1 MESHPHLGKDTN
13 AKRARSKSIEG
24 REPFVWRRAE
34 EGLLG
39 RRPDPEVAEME
50 HHHSNC
56 NHKDGGGG
64 PSQGGDSI
72 EENFA

>member
-1 MESHPHLGKDTN
+1 MSRD
-13 AKRARSKSIEG
+13 
-24 REPFVWRRAE
+24 PFVWRRAE

-39 RRPDPEVAEME
+39 RRPDAEVAEAE

-72 EENFA
+72 ENNFA